1 LKNKCSIFKKT
12 DNTNLVHVGGDGHL
26 RFPTGTIDIYTV
38 EHHRMDIPTKL
49 GFNSQVVLEMIK
61 MLKVIMGR

>member
-1 LKNKCSIFKKT
+1 MA
-12 DNTNLVHVGGDGHL
+12 NLVHVGGDGHL

-49 GFNSQVVLEMIK
+49 GFNSQVVLEMIR